1 MTSFRTLVK
10 YHKGLKGTV
19 VFTRRCFT
27 VKLIWK
33 ISQNIH
39 SKETVMKSFF
49 FQLSHNLR
57 FTEKEI
63 HHSYFPMTFPRLF
76 IILFCLK
83 MLVKSCKGLK
93 GTEAFAQIWVEK
105 NWSRKFHKIQPKETV
120 MMPFF
125 HISRKLQ
132 LKWNFITVIFRCLL

>member
-1 MTSFRTLVK
+1 MFYSK
-10 YHKGLKGTV
+10 ADLKN
-19 VFTRRCFT
+19 FT
-27 VKLIWK
+27 K
-33 ISQNIH
+33 H
-39 SKETVMKSFF
+39 SLKRNCDEVIF

-83 MLVKSCKGLK
+83 TLVKSCKGLK

-125 HISRKLQ
+125 HISLKLQ
-132 LKWNFITVIFRCLL
+132 LKWNCITVIFRCLLKDISEHCFCQKLRTLVKSQNRL